1 MCGYIFINGKMA
13 ADNRAMLSVKDRG
26 FLYGDGLYET
36 MKSFKGSVFMVDDH
50 IYRLLNSMKV
60 LRYNLTFDK
69 EYINEA
75 IKKTIA
81 RNNLD
86 RTDAFVKAIVTR
98 GIHGAG
104 LYFSSSYRPSLIV
117 IAEKIASQDSVDYK
131 EGVKIISSSIRRPSM
146 GNPLYPHKL
155 INYFEN
161 IYAKD
166 EAKRN
171 GAKEAI
177 FLTKD
182 HLVLEGASSNIFYVK
197 GNTVFTPPL
206 TQNILPGITRKVVI
220 CLCRENGI
228 KVKERKVH
236 YRDFIRADEIFKTS
250 SIAEI
255 VPVNKVDR
263 FEIYGKTPG
272 DITAGIIKLY
282 SKKTVC
288 GNIAL

>member
-36 MKSFKGSVFMVDDH
+36 MKSYRGSVFMVADH
-50 IYRLLNSMKV
+50 IDRLLNSMRV

-86 RTDAFVKAIVTR
+86 RTDAFVKVIVTR

-166 EAKRN
+166 EAQRN

-206 TQNILPGITRKVVI
+206 TQNILPGITRKAVI
-220 CLCRENGI
+220 DLCRENRI
-228 KVKERKVH
+228 RVRERKV
-236 YRDFIRADEIFKTS
+236 YYGDFVKADEIFKTS

-255 VPVNKVDR
+255 VPVKKVDR
-263 FEIYGKTPG
+263 FECGKRIPG
-272 DITAGIIKLY
+272 DITLRIMELY
-282 SKKTVC
+282 RNRVSYQK
-288 GNIAL
+288 